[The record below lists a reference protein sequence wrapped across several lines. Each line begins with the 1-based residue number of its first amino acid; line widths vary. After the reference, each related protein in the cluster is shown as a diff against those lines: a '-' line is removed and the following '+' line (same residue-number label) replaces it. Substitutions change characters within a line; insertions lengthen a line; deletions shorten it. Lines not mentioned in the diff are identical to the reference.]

1 MKFKDTISLIFFAA
15 CLLITGTACNN
26 ANNNKTIPEVKKN
39 SVVKIPVKKEE
50 RITARKAPIINI
62 TDTLSIK
69 HFVLC
74 IKDSAASS
82 ERIAMKLATIYSTK
96 LPAII
101 KKNKLKITGVPMAWY
116 KSQKAPYF
124 FEAGYPVDKKP
135 TKLPPGVTIK
145 QIGTDSVV
153 VAHFYGPYDLT
164 RQAYTA
170 LQDWLKEH
178 NKKMIQ
184 PAYEMYIDEA
194 REKDGKLKD
203 PYKVQTDIVFTWR

>member
-1 MKFKDTISLIFFAA
+1 MKYKKNPSTKLFAA
-15 CLLITGTACNN
+15 GLLILVSACNN
-26 ANNNKTIPEVKKN
+26 AGDSKLTTEIKKDSGVKTAI
-39 SVVKIPVKKEE
+39 KKEE
-50 RITARKAPIINI
+50 RITPKKAPIINI

-82 ERIAMKLATIYSTK
+82 ERIAIKLAAIYAVK

-101 KKNKLKITGVPMAWY
+101 KKNKLKITGAPMAWY
-116 KSQKAPYF
+116 KRQKAPFF
-124 FEAGYPVDKKP
+124 FEAGFPVDKKP
-135 TKLPPGVTIK
+135 AKLPAGVTIK

-164 RQAYTA
+164 VQAYTA
-170 LQDWLKEH
+170 LQDWIKDR
-178 NKKMIQ
+178 KKKIIQ
-184 PAYEMYIDEA
+184 APYEIYVDDPM
-194 REKDGKLKD
+194 EKDGKLKD